1 MNDFLRS
8 LLEKFQSPGGGPATV
23 TFDDSV
29 RRGIAMHLETMLL
42 EAPRWLDAPTCEGWW
57 WCRSDGE
64 VDSVYF
70 VGIDEG
76 GKFVELNCRRTAVE
90 KMVGQ
95 CRWFGPLVPP
105 S

>member
-1 MNDFLRS
+1 MNDFLCS
-8 LLEKFQSPGGGPATV
+8 LLDKFQSPGGCEATV

-57 WCRSDGE
+57 WFHEGDEKTIVEVVQGDGLE
-64 VDSVYF
+64 FWDYENDHARF
-70 VGIDEG
+70 VRFTKG
-76 GKFVELNCRRTAVE
+76 
-90 KMVGQ
+90 
-95 CRWFGPLVPP
+95 RWFGPLVPP